1 MAAPLTTVPTTPTV
15 APGRAS
21 RRASRPSTQ
30 HQRFNTRAGRAFD
43 VVNVVLLVAVGLLA
57 LLPFLYVLAGSFATE
72 LEITTRPFFLWPR
85 DFTTDSYASILT
97 SDAFVRAFVTTVV
110 VTLVGTLVQLAL
122 TALMAYPLSK
132 VDLPGRRT
140 IMTVVVFTMVFS
152 AGMIPTFLVV
162 KQLGLLDSY
171 WALILP
177 MAINPFSLIIIKN
190 FFQQLPQ
197 ELEESAKIDGAHELQ
212 ILRHVVVPLSKPVLA
227 TFALFYAVGIW
238 NDYMSPLLYLG
249 DQDMWTLQMF
259 LRQVTAS
266 ASLSAQDMGAEL
278 PPPAQGIKFAV
289 VIVATIPVLLAYP
302 FLQKHF
308 AKGMLI
314 GSVKG

>member
-1 MAAPLTTVPTTPTV
+1 MSSTT
-15 APGRAS
+15 
-21 RRASRPSTQ
+21 
-30 HQRFNTRAGRAFD
+30 HKRFNTRAGRAFD
-43 VVNVVLLVAVGLLA
+43 VLNIVLLTGVGLVA
-57 LLPFLYVLAGSFATE
+57 ILPFVYVLAGSFATE
-72 LEITTRPFFLWPR
+72 LEITTRPFFLWPN
-85 DFTTDSYASILT
+85 DFTTTSYESILS
-97 SDAFVRAFVTTVV
+97 SDVIVRAFVTTVA
-110 VTLVGTLVQLAL
+110 VTFVGTLVQLAL
-122 TALMAYPLSK
+122 TVTMAYPLSK

-140 IMTVVVFTMVFS
+140 MLSLVIFTMVFS

-162 KQLGLLDSY
+162 KDLGLLDSY

-197 ELEESAKIDGAHELQ
+197 ELEESAKIDGANELQ
-212 ILRHVVVPLSKPVLA
+212 VLRHVVIPLSKPVLA

-238 NDYMSPLLYLG
+238 NDYLSPLLYLSDTG
-249 DQDMWTLQMF
+249 KWTLQMI
-259 LRQVTAS
+259 LRQVTAA
-266 ASLSAQDMGAEL
+266 ASLSADEL
-278 PPPAQGIKFAV
+278 NSDVPPPAQGIKFAV
-289 VIVATIPVLLAYP
+289 VIIATIPVLLAYP

>member
-1 MAAPLTTVPTTPTV
+1 MASTTY
-15 APGRAS
+15 
-21 RRASRPSTQ
+21 
-30 HQRFNTRAGRAFD
+30 QRFNTRAGRAFD
-43 VVNVVLLVAVGLLA
+43 VVNVLLLVAVGLIA

-72 LEITTRPFFLWPR
+72 YEITTRPFFLWPHEV
-85 DFTTDSYASILT
+85 TTDAYVSILS
-97 SDAFVRAFVTTVV
+97 SDIFVRAFVTTIV
-110 VTLVGTLVQLAL
+110 VTFVGTLVQLGL

-132 VDLPGRRT
+132 QDLPGRRT
-140 IMTVVVFTMVFS
+140 VMSAVVFAMVFS

-171 WALILP
+171 WALFLP

-197 ELEESAKIDGAHELQ
+197 ELEEAAKIDGANELMV
-212 ILRHVVVPLSKPVLA
+212 LRHVVLPLSKPVLA

-238 NDYMSPLLYLG
+238 NDFMSPLLYLS
-249 DQDMWTLQMF
+249 DTSKWTLQMI

-266 ASLSAQDMGAEL
+266 ASLSAEDINSDV